1 MPRARYCT
9 NPTMTGQRATTS
21 QRGVLRPH
29 GEGTAYLLDR
39 LPVATDLSATVE
51 RHWSVR
57 WAVREPYPQATLP
70 QPCVNVV
77 FQRGAS
83 GVFGPATRRFEILLE
98 GRGEVFGTKFR
109 PGGFHPWLRAPV
121 STLTD
126 ARRPLSLL
134 FGDEADALEAA
145 VLAEPTDEARRARV
159 EAALRARLPPPDPLA
174 VEVAGIVGVALDDPR
189 LRRVEDLCARV
200 GVSPRTLQRRF
211 QQYVG
216 VSPKWVL
223 RLFRLHEAAE
233 VVASRRAVDFA
244 GLAADLGYHDQAHLI
259 RDFKAQ
265 VGRTP
270 TAYAAWASGG

>member
-1 MPRARYCT
+1 MSAPA
-9 NPTMTGQRATTS
+9 ATTS
-21 QRGVLRPH
+21 RRGVLRPH
-29 GEGTAYLLDR
+29 GEGTAYLLAR
-39 LPVATDLSATVE
+39 LSVAADLAATVE

-57 WAVREPYPQATLP
+57 WSVVEPYPQATLP

-83 GVFGPATRRFEILLE
+83 FVFGPATRRFEILLE
-98 GRGEVFGTKFR
+98 GQGEVFGTKFR
-109 PGGFHPWLRAPV
+109 PGGYFPWLRAPV

-126 ARRPLSLL
+126 GRRPLTSL
-134 FGDEADALEAA
+134 FGDEASALEAA
-145 VLAEPTDEARRARV
+145 VLATPTDEGRRARV

-174 VEVAGIVGVALDDPR
+174 VEIAGVVALALEDSR
-189 LRRVEDLCARV
+189 LRRVEELAARA
-200 GVSPRTLQRRF
+200 GLPPRTLQRRF

-233 VVASRRAVDFA
+233 VVASRHDVDFA
-244 GLAADLGYHDQAHLI
+244 SLAAELGYHDQAHLI

-270 TAYAAWASGG
+270 TAYAAWARGA